1 MHITEYYHH
10 SLLHSNSAN
19 IEGGR
24 LFLHHDGIGFY
35 PKGRAISRLAKTH
48 FITHPPVVCVDILAA
63 HPLLGQKLA
72 AVAHAGT
79 DVCAPA
85 EPGRF
90 VVGLPLL
97 ESSFETFGNFRVLA
111 SEFFRLAYIVG

>member
-1 MHITEYYHH
+1 MRVCLHGENGLHIGRDDRE
-10 SLLHSNSAN
+10 SNH
-19 IEGGR
+19 R
-24 LFLHHDGIGFY
+24 Q
-35 PKGRAISRLAKTH
+35 SRLDSFFGLGDDGVSSIPGSGTGSR
-48 FITHPPVVCVDILAA
+48 IRWTTTPTL
-63 HPLLGQKLA
+63 LLGQKLA

-111 SEFFRLAYIVG
+111 GEFFGLAYIVG